1 MKKFFPGYV
10 WVPIAFFSVAFILE
24 LAIDAGN
31 LPALMTYPLL
41 LLSLLI
47 ILVVLV
53 AIHLTS
59 KAINNVSYYLMS
71 DEEKQMKEVEA
82 NISFTEKE
90 WYQNLMQKLTKS
102 EPLENEESLL
112 LHHDY
117 DGIKELDND
126 LPPWWTWLFVISV
139 IYAVF
144 YFAKYQIMDG
154 NSQEDEFQTEM
165 ALAKIQVDEYKR
177 TAPDMMDE
185 NTVELLD
192 DASALAA
199 GKTIFESNCIAC
211 HRPDLG
217 GSIGPNLTD
226 SHWILGGTIKEIF
239 HTISKGGRDGKGMVA
254 WDSSLKPKEIQEVAS
269 YIISMKGS
277 NPPEAKAAEGDI
289 IIE

>member
-24 LAIDAGN
+24 LAIDTGH

-47 ILVVLV
+47 IMVVLI

-59 KAINNVSYYLMS
+59 KAVNNVSYYLMS
-71 DEEKQMKEVEA
+71 DEEKQMQKVEE
-82 NISFTEKE
+82 NISFTEST

-102 EPLENEESLL
+102 EPLDNEESLL

-126 LPPWWTWLFVISV
+126 LPPWWTWLFIISV
-139 IYAVF
+139 IYSVF
-144 YFAKYQIMDG
+144 YFTKYQIMDG

-165 ALAKIQVDEYKR
+165 AEAKLQVDEYKR
-177 TAPDMMDE
+177 NAPDMMDE
-185 NTVELLD
+185 NTVTYLE
-192 DASALAA
+192 DAGALAA
-199 GKTIFESNCIAC
+199 GKTIFEANCVAC
-211 HRPDLG
+211 HRADLG
-217 GSIGPNLTD
+217 GGIGPNLTD
-226 SHWILGGTIKEIF
+226 NHWILGGTIKDIY
-239 HTISKGGRDGKGMVA
+239 HTLVNGGRDGKGMVA
-254 WDSSLKPKEIQEVAS
+254 WNTTLKPKEMQQVSS
-269 YIISMKGS
+269 YILSMGGT
-277 NPPEAKAAEGDI
+277 NPPDAKPAEGDI

>member
-24 LAIDAGN
+24 LAIDTGH

-47 ILVVLV
+47 IMVVLI

-59 KAINNVSYYLMS
+59 KAVNNVSYYLMS
-71 DEEKQMKEVEA
+71 DEEKQMQKVEE
-82 NISFTEKE
+82 NISFTEST

-102 EPLENEESLL
+102 EPLANEESLL

-126 LPPWWTWLFVISV
+126 LPPWWTWLFIISV
-139 IYAVF
+139 IYSVF
-144 YFAKYQIMDG
+144 YFTKYQIMDG

-165 ALAKIQVDEYKR
+165 AEAKLQVDEYKR
-177 TAPDMMDE
+177 NAPDMMDE
-185 NTVELLD
+185 NTVTYLE
-192 DASALAA
+192 DAGALAA
-199 GKTIFESNCIAC
+199 GKTIFEANCVAC
-211 HRPDLG
+211 HRADLG
-217 GSIGPNLTD
+217 GGIGPNLTD
-226 SHWILGGTIKEIF
+226 SHWILGGTIKDIY
-239 HTISKGGRDGKGMVA
+239 HTLVNGGRDGKGMVA
-254 WDSSLKPKEIQEVAS
+254 WNTTLKPKEMQQVSS
-269 YIISMKGS
+269 YILSMGGT
-277 NPPEAKAAEGDI
+277 NPPDAKPAEGDI